1 MRNIFKRKQN
11 EEVLKVEIFKDWTEL
26 EEAKL
31 QEEIKK
37 QKTEDLKELL
47 SIIKASAILS
57 IGTTA
62 IGMIVSELLNRD

>member
-47 SIIKASAILS
+47 SIIKASTILS
-57 IGTTA
+57 IGITA
-62 IGMIVSELLNRD
+62 ICMIVSELLDRD